1 MLSYNV
7 NILYNKIYEM
17 IAWGKLA
24 KISIFEAIEPHS
36 PSPHPS
42 SSILHATPRTL
53 WKVTVITPTLYS
65 FTTNEFFPPNIV
77 LFVFAYC

>member
-24 KISIFEAIEPHS
+24 KISIFEAIEPPS
-36 PSPHPS
+36 PSHPTHPLLFFTPHQ
-42 SSILHATPRTL
+42 
-53 WKVTVITPTLYS
+53 
-65 FTTNEFFPPNIV
+65 
-77 LFVFAYC
+77 

>member
-36 PSPHPS
+36 PSHPTHHPLLFFTPHQ
-42 SSILHATPRTL
+42 
-53 WKVTVITPTLYS
+53 
-65 FTTNEFFPPNIV
+65 
-77 LFVFAYC
+77 